1 MPKAQDYHLTAEEL
15 KEIEKAIKHDKRPE
29 VVQRS
34 MAIRLLHLGNK
45 PEEVAQMQAV
55 SKPTIYGWFHRWQ
68 GGGVEALANRPKSG
82 RPLKA
87 DDEYSLVLMEVIEKS
102 PPKLAMTSRSGP

>member
-1 MPKAQDYHLTAEEL
+1 MPKAQDYHLSAEEL

-45 PEEVAQMQAV
+45 PEKVAQMQAV
-55 SKPTIYGWFHRWQ
+55 SKPTISQVIPSKRKKIQTQMHA
-68 GGGVEALANRPKSG
+68 ALTSWIMTTSSSGKNQWIKGSGYRTKMTPK
-82 RPLKA
+82 
-87 DDEYSLVLMEVIEKS
+87 
-102 PPKLAMTSRSGP
+102 PKKT